1 MIKKQRI
8 FHLCIAL
15 GLLALSGVG
24 LYFVFISNAASA
36 HSKKPH
42 TTPTST
48 ITVTPI
54 VNPSIQMLSTS
65 FSNVSLSR
73 DGKQTTLEQITLQP
87 TGDSQIQVSAML
99 DLYMGDRAGR
109 PETSKGALGKLICSL
124 NLDNTSLI
132 SLQREFH
139 RLPVDRMVELTTTAP
154 VSAGSHTLAVICK
167 GWLGEKK
174 SNSVIQFSSGGMSV
188 IIASSGTT
196 AVTPTPTDTPTPAP
210 TDTPTPTPTGTVTPT
225 PTPTPTGT
233 VTPTPTPTGT
243 VTPTPTPTPTV
254 TPTATPL
261 LTPTP

>member
-1 MIKKQRI
+1 VVKKNRI
-8 FHLCIAL
+8 LHLSIAL
-15 GLLALSGVG
+15 GLLVLSGIG

-36 HSKKPH
+36 HSKKTH
-42 TTPTST
+42 AST
-48 ITVTPI
+48 VTVTPI

-73 DGKQTTLEQITLQP
+73 DGKQTTLEQIALQP
-87 TGDSQIQVSAML
+87 AGDAQIQVSAML
-99 DLYMGDRAGR
+99 DLYMGDRYGR
-109 PETSKGALGKLICSL
+109 PETSKGSLGKLICSL

-139 RLPVDRMVELTTTAP
+139 RLPVDRMVELTTTTP
-154 VSAGSHTLAVICK
+154 VSAGNHTLAVICK
-167 GWLGEKK
+167 GWLGGKK

-188 IIASSGTT
+188 VIASSGTS
-196 AVTPTPTDTPTPAP
+196 AVTPTPTDTPTPTPIP

-233 VTPTPTPTGT
+233 VTPTPTPT
-243 VTPTPTPTPTV
+243 PTGTV

>member
-1 MIKKQRI
+1 VVKKNRI
-8 FHLCIAL
+8 LHLSIAL
-15 GLLALSGVG
+15 GLLALSGIG

-36 HSKKPH
+36 HSKKTH
-42 TTPTST
+42 TST
-48 ITVTPI
+48 VTVTPI
-54 VNPSIQMLSTS
+54 ANPSIQMVSTS
-65 FSNVSLSR
+65 FSNVSLSHN
-73 DGKQTTLEQITLQP
+73 GKQNTLEQISLQP
-87 TGDSQIQVSAML
+87 AGDAQVQVSAML

-109 PETSKGALGKLICSL
+109 PETSRGSLGKLICSL

-154 VSAGSHTLAVICK
+154 VSAGNHTLAVICK
-167 GWLGEKK
+167 GWLK
-174 SNSVIQFSSGGMSV
+174 SNSVIQFSSGSMSV
-188 IIASSGTT
+188 VIASSGTT
-196 AVTPTPTDTPTPAP
+196 AVTPTPTDTPM
-210 TDTPTPTPTGTVTPT
+210 

-243 VTPTPTPTPTV
+243 VTPTPTPTGTV